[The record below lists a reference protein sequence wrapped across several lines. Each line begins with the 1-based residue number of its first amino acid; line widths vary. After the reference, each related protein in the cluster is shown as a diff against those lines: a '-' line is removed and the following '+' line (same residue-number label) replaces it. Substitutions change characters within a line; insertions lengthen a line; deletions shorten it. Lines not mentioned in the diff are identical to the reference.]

1 MDASPPPSVAPPPP
15 PSPHPHAKA
24 TPLRTGLSLLVP
36 LGMVVAALLLVLGG
50 TTALVRWWLLDE
62 AGSQWLVQRLPLVQ
76 VQGFRGT
83 LLGSQW
89 QADRVHLSWGGGRA
103 SLTIEGLTATGVQ
116 WTWQP
121 HDQAHFGLRIEQF
134 AARKAVL
141 QTGPKGKRP
150 LPAPASVAPP
160 FDLDVRSLQ
169 LTELVVDEFA
179 PLQNLT
185 ASGLVL
191 DAKPGA
197 SHHLQQAEAQWQ
209 QLHLELK
216 GSIVTAA
223 PQALAL
229 QAVVRAGGNPDRP
242 LWAAVLQAQGTLPR
256 PELTGTLRGVP
267 LPGQEPP
274 ALDIKAVLQPLQA
287 WPLQALSLQTRE
299 LDLSALSG
307 KAPQTRLSGE
317 ATLAPRVAGAPLGA
331 SIDLRNAI
339 PGRWNERRLP
349 VQQLL
354 AQVQGDLQKPDQLEV
369 PRFEL
374 TLSDSRQRAG
384 RVNGSG
390 SWRGHELQLDARL
403 QDVVPQRLDGRAA
416 GMVLSGPVSVSLR
429 GLASPVGAPA
439 LSPAAPSLSWKMD
452 LEGSI
457 DASTRPVQLRM
468 QGQASDN
475 KLEVTQLQATSG
487 SASAELKA
495 VLQRAG
501 AADWRLE
508 STGGLV
514 NFDPVPWWPGEL
526 GSAWR
531 QGPHRLSGQWDL
543 NLRLPNDSARLAPVE
558 LLQRLSGNGTLRMQ
572 DSVLAGV
579 PLTADIRLG
588 YTQAAAPA
596 AAQLRADLTLG
607 GNALVVEGRGD
618 PTGAGQGDRW
628 RAELNAAQL
637 GALAPLARLHP
648 ALANWVPRQ
657 GTATGTLEANG
668 RWPNLQTEGSA
679 RLQQLQMG
687 ALSVANGQLAW
698 RLDSAGDRALSL
710 RLTLAGLQSGEQ
722 RLDHVTAQVS
732 GSVADHQI
740 DISTAM
746 PLRPPAALAKALGM
760 MTQSGTRGQLQ
771 GRGAWSPESAG
782 GGRWKGRIDRL
793 TVGSWDGAAGD
804 APPASLWMQAR
815 DLKAELLFDGSGRL
829 QGLQA
834 DPGRVQF
841 ANNVALRWD
850 EIQADWRGAQPL
862 LQLRADIEPFALAP
876 LLARWQPQMGWAGDI
891 RLGARV
897 DIRAGARFDAD
908 LVFERRDGDL
918 HISSGEGMQL
928 LGLTDLKLSLSA
940 HDGVWL
946 FNPVFKG
953 RSLGEIAG
961 SVRVQTTPEA
971 RWPHPD
977 AALQGEVQAR
987 VADIG
992 IWGAWVPPGWRMGG
1006 ELRTTATLDGRFS
1019 EPRYTGVLSGSK
1031 LSVRNLLQGVNVTD
1045 GQVLVRLEGDKATID
1060 RFTLRGGDG
1069 LLSVTGGA
1077 TLGQAPQAQL
1087 QIKADHFRA
1096 IGRVDRSVIAS
1107 GQTELV
1113 IGRDQ
1118 AKLEGRLVLN
1128 EGLFD
1133 FSRADAPSLDDDVTV
1148 RRPGEVDPA
1157 LAEARPAGPRSN
1169 LVVGLDLD
1177 LGQKLRLK
1185 GRGIDTGLQGK
1196 IRLTNPG
1203 GRWDARGTIQ
1213 AVDGTYAAYGQKL
1226 IVERGLVAF
1235 GGPVEDPRLDILA
1248 LRPNIDARVGVAIT
1262 GTAQTPRVRLFSD
1275 PAMSDTEKLSWMV
1288 LGRAPDGLGR
1298 TDTALLQRAAVAL
1311 LAGEGEAPT
1320 DTLLKSLGIDEISL
1334 KQSDGDVR
1342 ETVIS
1347 LGKQLSRR
1355 WYVGYERGVNSTIGT
1370 WQLIYRIAQR
1380 FTVRAQSGLENSLDV
1395 IWTWRVQETPADAAM
1410 RKSIVTPP

>member
-1 MDASPPPSVAPPPP
+1 MSTPPPNAATPPPS
-15 PSPHPHAKA
+15 HPHAKA

-50 TTALVRWWLLDE
+50 ATALVRWWLLDE

-83 LLGSQW
+83 LLGPQW
-89 QADRVHLSWGGGRA
+89 QADRVHLSWGGGQA

-116 WTWQP
+116 WAWQP

-169 LTELVVDEFA
+169 LTELVVDQFA
-179 PLQNLT
+179 PVQNLT
-185 ASGLVL
+185 ATGLVL
-191 DAKPGA
+191 DAKTGA
-197 SHHLQQAEAQWQ
+197 SHLLQQARAQWQ

-216 GSIVTAA
+216 GSIVTGA

-229 QAVVRAGGNPDRP
+229 QAVVRAGGNPDQP

-267 LPGQEPP
+267 LPGQEAP

-307 KAPQTRLSGE
+307 KAPQTRLSGV

-331 SIDLRNAI
+331 SIDLRNAM

-349 VQQLL
+349 VQQLV
-354 AQVQGDLQKPDQLEV
+354 AQVTGDLSQPDRLEV

-374 TLSDSRQRAG
+374 VLSDSRQRAG
-384 RVNGSG
+384 RLNGSG
-390 SWRGHELQLDARL
+390 FWRGHELQLDARL
-403 QDVVPQRLDGRAA
+403 LDVVPQRLDGRAA

-429 GLASPVGAPA
+429 GLASPAGAAAP
-439 LSPAAPSLSWKMD
+439 SPAAPLLSWKMD
-452 LEGSI
+452 LDGSI
-457 DASTRPVQLRM
+457 DASARPVQLRM

-495 VLQRAG
+495 VLQRTG
-501 AADWRLE
+501 TADWRLE
-508 STGGLV
+508 STGSLV
-514 NFDPVPWWPGEL
+514 NFDPLPWWSGEL

-543 NLRLPNDSARLAPVE
+543 NLRLPSNSASLAPVE
-558 LLQRLSGNGTLRMQ
+558 LLQRLSGNGKLRLQ
-572 DSVLAGV
+572 DSVLAGL
-579 PLTADIRLG
+579 PLAADVRLG

-596 AAQLRADLTLG
+596 AAQLRADVTLG
-607 GNALVVEGRGD
+607 GNALVLEGRGD
-618 PTGAGQGDRW
+618 PTGAGLADRW
-628 RAELNAAQL
+628 RAELNATQL
-637 GALAPLARLHP
+637 SALAPLTRLHP
-648 ALANWVPRQ
+648 AWANWVPRQ
-657 GTATGTLEANG
+657 GTASATLDAHG

-679 RLQQLQMG
+679 RVQQLQLG
-687 ALSVANGQLAW
+687 TLSVASAQLAW
-698 RLDSAGDRALSL
+698 RFDSAGDRPLSMQLAL
-710 RLTLAGLQSGEQ
+710 TGLQNAEQ
-722 RLDHVTAQVS
+722 RVDRINVQLS

-740 DISTAM
+740 DISTAA
-746 PLRPPAALAKALGM
+746 PVRPPALLAKALGV
-760 MTQSGTRGQLQ
+760 MTQSGSRGQLQ
-771 GRGAWSPESAG
+771 GRGAWASESGG

-793 TVGSWDGAAGD
+793 TVGSWDGAATD
-804 APPASLWMQAR
+804 AQPASLWLQAR
-815 DLKAELLFDGSGRL
+815 DLKAELLFDGSGQL
-829 QGLQA
+829 KWLQA

-841 ANNVALRWD
+841 ADNVALRWD
-850 EIQADWRGAQPL
+850 EIQADWRGPQAL

-928 LGLTDLKLSLSA
+928 MGLTDLKLSLSA

-946 FNPVFKG
+946 FTPFFKG
-953 RSLGEIAG
+953 RSLGEVTG
-961 SVRVQTTPEA
+961 SARVQTTPEA
-971 RWPHPD
+971 RWPHSD
-977 AALQGEVQAR
+977 ATLQGEVQAR

-1045 GQVLVRLEGDKATID
+1045 GQVLVRLEGDKATVE

-1069 LLSVTGGA
+1069 LLTVTGGA

-1096 IGRVDRSVIAS
+1096 IGRVDRTVIAS

-1113 IGRDQ
+1113 FGRDR
-1118 AKLEGRLVLN
+1118 ARLEGRLVLN

-1133 FSRADAPSLDDDVTV
+1133 FSRADAPSLDEDVTV

-1169 LVVGLDLD
+1169 LVIGLDLD

-1185 GRGIDTGLQGK
+1185 GRGVDTGLQGK

-1226 IVERGLVAF
+1226 TVERGLVAF
-1235 GGPVEDPRLDILA
+1235 GGPIEDPRLDILA

-1262 GTAQTPRVRLFSD
+1262 GTAQTPRIRLFSD

-1380 FTVRAQSGLENSLDV
+1380 FTVRAQSGLENSIDV

>member
-1 MDASPPPSVAPPPP
+1 MSPTPSPPTPPPAA
-15 PSPHPHAKA
+15 HPHAAA
-24 TPLRTGLSLLVP
+24 TPLRTSLSLLVP
-36 LGMVVAALLLVLGG
+36 LGMVMATVLLVLG
-50 TTALVRWWLLDE
+50 TATGVVRWWLFEE
-62 AGSQWLVQRLPLVQ
+62 AGSQWLIQRLPLVQ
-76 VQGFRGT
+76 VKGFRGA
-83 LLGSQW
+83 LLGSSW
-89 QADRVHLSWGGGRA
+89 QADRLHLTWAGSQA
-103 SLTIEGLTATGVQ
+103 SLTFEGLSASGLQ
-116 WTWQP
+116 WTWRP
-121 HDQAHFGLRIEQF
+121 HDRALFGLRMDQLSV
-134 AARKAVL
+134 RKVVL
-141 QTGPKGKRP
+141 HTGPKGPRP
-150 LPAPASVAPP
+150 LPAPASLAPP
-160 FDLDVRSLQ
+160 MDLDVKALQ
-169 LTELVVDEFA
+169 VTELVVDNLE
-179 PLQNLT
+179 PLRDFEAT
-185 ASGLVL
+185 GLLL
-191 DAKPGA
+191 DARPGA
-197 SHHLQQAEAQWQ
+197 SHRLEHAQAQWQ
-209 QLHLELK
+209 QLHVKLK
-216 GSIVTAA
+216 GSMVTAA

-229 QAVVRAGGNPDRP
+229 QITVSAGGDSDRP

-256 PELTGTLRGVP
+256 PVLTGTLRGVP
-267 LPGQEPP
+267 RPGQAPP
-274 ALDIKAVLQPLQA
+274 ALDLKAVFQPLQA
-287 WPLQALSLQTRE
+287 WPLEALSLQTHE
-299 LDLSALSG
+299 LDLSVLSA
-307 KAPQTRLSGE
+307 KAPQTRLSGV
-317 ATLAPRVAGAPLGA
+317 ATLAPRVAGAPLSA
-331 SIDLRNAI
+331 SIDLRNAM

-349 VQQLL
+349 VQQLV
-354 AQVQGDLQKPDQLEV
+354 AQVTGDLGQPDRLEV

-384 RVNGSG
+384 RFNGSG
-390 SWRGHELQLDARL
+390 AWRGHELQLDARL
-403 QDVVPQRLDGRAA
+403 QDVVPQRLDGRAT

-429 GLASPVGAPA
+429 GLPSPAGTAAP
-439 LSPAAPSLSWKMD
+439 SPAAPSVSWKLD

-457 DASTRPVQLRM
+457 DASARPVQLRM

-508 STGGLV
+508 STGGLI
-514 NFDPVPWWPGEL
+514 NFDPLPWWPGEL

-543 NLRLPNDSARLAPVE
+543 NLRLPSNSASLAPVE
-558 LLQRLSGNGTLRMQ
+558 LLQRLSGNGNLRLQ

-579 PLTADIRLG
+579 PLAADVRLG

-596 AAQLRADLTLG
+596 AAQLRADVTLG
-607 GNALVVEGRGD
+607 GNTLVVEGRGD
-618 PTGAGQGDRW
+618 PTGAGLADRW
-628 RAELNAAQL
+628 RAELNATQL
-637 GALAPLARLHP
+637 NTLAPLTRLHP
-648 ALANWVPRQ
+648 AWANWVPRQ
-657 GTATGTLEANG
+657 GTASATLGANG

-679 RLQQLQMG
+679 RLQQLQLG
-687 ALSVANGQLAW
+687 ALSLASGQLAW
-698 RLDSAGDRALSL
+698 RLDSAGDRPLSL

-740 DISTAM
+740 DITTAM
-746 PLRPPAALAKALGM
+746 PLRPPDLLAKALGM

-771 GRGAWSPESAG
+771 GRGNWLPESAG

-793 TVGSWDGAAGD
+793 SVGSWDGAAGD

-815 DLKAELLFDGSGRL
+815 DLKAELLFDDSGQL
-829 QGLQA
+829 QWLQA

-850 EIQADWRGAQPL
+850 EVQADWRGAQPL

-928 LGLTDLKLSLSA
+928 MGLTDLKLSLSA

-953 RSLGEIAG
+953 RSLGEITG

-971 RWPHPD
+971 RWPHSD

-992 IWGAWVPPGWRMGG
+992 IWGAWVPPGWRMTG

-1019 EPRYTGVLSGSK
+1019 APRYTGVLTGSK

-1045 GQVLVRLEGDKATID
+1045 GQVSVRLEGDKATID

-1069 LLSVTGGA
+1069 LLTVTGGA

-1096 IGRVDRSVIAS
+1096 IGRVDRSVIVS
-1107 GQTELV
+1107 GQTELA
-1113 IGRDQ
+1113 IGRDK
-1118 AKLEGRLVLN
+1118 ARLEGRLVLN

-1133 FSRADAPSLDDDVTV
+1133 FSRADAPSLDEDVTV
-1148 RRPGEVDPA
+1148 RRPGEADPA

-1226 IVERGLVAF
+1226 TVERGMVAF